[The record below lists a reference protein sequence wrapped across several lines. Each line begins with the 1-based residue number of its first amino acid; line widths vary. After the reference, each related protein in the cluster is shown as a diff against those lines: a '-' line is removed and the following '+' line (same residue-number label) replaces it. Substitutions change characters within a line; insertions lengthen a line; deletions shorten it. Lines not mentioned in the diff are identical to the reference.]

1 MKPWYKSKTV
11 WVNLISMAIMALGTA
26 MNWVEFSDWTAQ
38 FVFAINLLNL
48 ALRMIT
54 FEGIE

>member
-11 WVNLISMAIMALGTA
+11 WVNIISMAIMALGTA
-26 MNWVEFSDWTAQ
+26 MNWPEFSGWTVQ
-38 FVFAINLLNL
+38 FVFGINMLNL

-54 FEGIE
+54 FEGLE